1 MSKQTRELRATAKQI
16 HARRGTSVANVNAP
30 GSAIEELRSSLETRQ
45 AAEHLAPASVTQLPP
60 PLAAE
65 PEVVHEITIDK
76 SNLPDD
82 VRAGV
87 EEYYKLKQA
96 REELEEKAGKAR
108 ALIQR
113 HLAKR

>member
-1 MSKQTRELRATAKQI
+1 
-16 HARRGTSVANVNAP
+16 
-30 GSAIEELRSSLETRQ
+30 
-45 AAEHLAPASVTQLPP
+45 
-60 PLAAE
+60 
-65 PEVVHEITIDK
+65 
-76 SNLPDD
+76 LPDD